1 MKREETLVRVEEMKS
16 GREEGV
22 KGG

>member
-1 MKREETLVRVEEMKS
+1 MKREETLARVEEMKS
-16 GREEGV
+16 GREERV